1 MAGRGLVMQATER
14 RAEAAARTYRRTTLT
29 AMLVPPWNEAAP
41 RLYLTLSWGSGI
53 IPL

>member
-14 RAEAAARTYRRTTLT
+14 RAEAAARTYRGTILV
-29 AMLVPPWNEAAP
+29 AMRVPPWNAAAP
-41 RLYLTLSWGSGI
+41 RLYLTRSWGSGI